1 MKTLLARRH
10 AQANFPSHVNSD
22 YERPLTERGTQD
34 ITRAAAL
41 LRRRGTVPDRAR
53 ASSAL
58 RARQTALGIC
68 EHLSIPADAVDLE
81 ESLYLASPAT
91 LIKHIQHTPDGVNTL
106 LIVAHNPGMEELIY
120 MLSNATVTLP
130 PAGLATINFDTP
142 LWPAIG
148 PAQGQLT
155 HFFTPDINTA

>member
-1 MKTLLARRH
+1 MRH

-22 YERPLTERGTQD
+22 YERPLTERGTRD
-34 ITRAAAL
+34 VARAAAL
-41 LRRRGTVPDRAR
+41 LRQRGTVPERAR

-58 RARQTALGIC
+58 RARQTALRIC
-68 EHLSIPADAVDLE
+68 EHLNMPVEAVDLE

-91 LIKHIQHTPDGVNTL
+91 LIEHIQRTPDGVNTL

-120 MLSNATVTLP
+120 LLSNATVTLP
-130 PAGLATINFDTP
+130 PAGLATISFDTP
-142 LWPAIG
+142 LWSAIG

-155 HFFTPDINTA
+155 HFFVPDVDTA